1 MAKPSMYLFLCALH
15 ADGVSTL
22 LLTPEDELTFEG
34 VAVQRSHLE
43 GIGDALIVAVRHGDG
58 EIPVDA
64 VRAVDQRNVC
74 TVCRLADSHKVAV
87 VIAIRQQGDV

>member
-34 VAVQRSHLE
+34 VAVQRSHLGDLTIDGE
-43 GIGDALIVAVRHGDG
+43 YRILAVDPFLGLVGLLNGEIGDG
-58 EIPVDA
+58 
-64 VRAVDQRNVC
+64 
-74 TVCRLADSHKVAV
+74 SV
-87 VIAIRQQGDV
+87 V